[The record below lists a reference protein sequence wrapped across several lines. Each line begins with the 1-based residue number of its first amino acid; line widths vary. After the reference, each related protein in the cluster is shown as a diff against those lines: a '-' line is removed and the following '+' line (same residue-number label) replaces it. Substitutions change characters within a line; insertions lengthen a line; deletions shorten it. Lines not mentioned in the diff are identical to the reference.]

1 MIRIL
6 TVDDHPVLREGV
18 ASMIQLETDMVVVGE
33 AADGEEAVVRFRE
46 LRPDVTLM
54 DLEMPGVNGVDAIRM
69 IRGEFAG
76 ARIICLTTYTGD
88 TQVFQALKAGAAAY
102 LLKSTLRRE
111 LLDTIR
117 AVYNKGLSGA
127 P

>member
-1 MIRIL
+1 
-6 TVDDHPVLREGV
+6 VDDHPVLREGV
-18 ASMIQLETDMVVVGE
+18 ASMIQLETDMLVVGE
-33 AADGEEAVVRFRE
+33 AGDGAEAVLRFRE
-46 LRPDVTLM
+46 LLPDVTLM

-69 IRGEFAG
+69 IRSEFAD
-76 ARIICLTTYTGD
+76 ARIIGLTTYTGD
-88 TQVFQALKAGAAAY
+88 AQVFRALKAGAAAY

-117 AVYNKGLSGA
+117 AVYNKG